1 MIVAAVPEDTFRSG
15 QVRVLYVCDF
25 KYKYVCVGSSPHRVG
40 GSWFLLH
47 RDLIPLMHYLFYS
60 ELRACLGSSSFQAA
74 C

>member
-1 MIVAAVPEDTFRSG
+1 MFVITQKRCSDDV
-15 QVRVLYVCDF
+15 QVCMYVCILM
-25 KYKYVCVGSSPHRVG
+25 YVGSSPHRVG

-60 ELRACLGSSSFQAA
+60 ELRACLGRFA